1 MNDAEFPFVSVVIP
15 VKNGEGRIE
24 HCLDSLSRQDYPRDR
39 MEVIV
44 ADGRSIDG
52 TAEIAR
58 ARGAVVVDNPVQL
71 VSSGRNA
78 GVLIARGELLAFTD
92 DDCVLPPTW
101 LRTGV
106 GHLAD
111 PAIAAVGGPT
121 PIPSD
126 SGPFGR
132 SVDLLF
138 RLASLSGHSVQS
150 GVATSGAASDIP
162 GGNAIYRR
170 NALPDGPPFDEH
182 LVTAEDVDLNL
193 RLRSAGHRLVFAPDF
208 VAIHHKRDSPTRLF
222 NQIRRFAI
230 GRCQLRDKHAGAVS
244 PLHWVAALAPL
255 LGVAVGL
262 AVWSLLGSL
271 AVVLLVASS
280 WTGGVALAL
289 MVSRDLR
296 AALWFPWI
304 VTTFLVAWSR
314 GFTGQLLFPLR
325 DATGR

>member
-101 LRTGV
+101 LRIGV

-111 PAIAAVGGPT
+111 PAVAAVGGPT

-126 SGPFGR
+126 SGPFSR

-150 GVATSGAASDIP
+150 GVATPGTASDIP
-162 GGNAIYRR
+162 GGNSIYRR
-170 NALPDGPPFDEH
+170 SALPGGPAFDEH
-182 LVTAEDVDLNL
+182 LLTAEDVDLNL
-193 RLRSAGHRLVFAPDF
+193 RVRSAGHRLLFAPDF

-222 NQIRRFAI
+222 HQIRRFAI
-230 GRCQLRDKHAGAVS
+230 GRCQLRAKHSGAVS
-244 PLHWVAALAPL
+244 PLHWAAALAPL
-255 LGVAVGL
+255 LGVAIAL
-262 AVWSLLGSL
+262 AIGILLGPL
-271 AVVLLVASS
+271 AVVILVA
-280 WTGGVALAL
+280 TGWAGAVALGVLAT
-289 MVSRDLR
+289 RDLR
-296 AALWFPWI
+296 AGMWFPWVI
-304 VTTFLVAWSR
+304 TTFLLGWSR
-314 GFTGQLLFPLR
+314 GFAGELLFPIR
-325 DATGR
+325 DSAGR